1 MTQLLLAKDLRVS
14 YGSRVVLSQVSL
26 SVAQGQIVALVGPNG
41 AGKTTLLKA
50 LARLIAPTSGSVHGP
65 ATPKSAYLAQA
76 EEAPLD
82 WSARAVVELGRL
94 PYVGFWRALSALDRL
109 AVDSAMRRTETLP
122 FADRAL
128 GALSGGERQRVMLAR
143 ALAQEPSL
151 LLLDEPTSH
160 LDVRHQAE
168 LLRTL
173 RSEAERG
180 VSSVVVLHDLTLA
193 GHADRCVLLSDGAV
207 LADDT
212 PGAVLRADLLST
224 VYGTALEVVQAESG
238 RRAILV
244 QDSQPPPNQG

>member
-1 MTQLLLAKDLRVS
+1 LVATDLRVS

-26 SVAQGQIVALVGPNG
+26 SVAKGEIVALVGPNG

-50 LARLIAPTSGSVHGP
+50 LAGLIAPMSGSVHGP
-65 ATPKSAYLAQA
+65 AELKSAYLAQA

-94 PYVGFWRALSALDRL
+94 PYVGFWRALSALDHA
-109 AVDSAMRRTETLP
+109 AVESAMKRTATLP
-122 FADRAL
+122 FAERVL

-143 ALAQEPSL
+143 ALAQEPCL

-160 LDVRHQAE
+160 LDIRHRAE
-168 LLRTL
+168 LLRAL

-193 GHADRCVLLSDGAV
+193 GHADRCILLSDGAV

-212 PGAVLRADLLST
+212 PGVVLRADLLST
-224 VYGTALEVVQAESG
+224 VYGTAIEVVQAASG
-238 RRAILV
+238 RRAILL
-244 QDSQPPPNQG
+244 QGGQSPPNQH

>member
-1 MTQLLLAKDLRVS
+1 MTPLLVAKDLRVS

-26 SVAQGQIVALVGPNG
+26 HVAKGEIVALVGPNG

-50 LARLIAPTSGSVHGP
+50 LAGVVVPTSGSVQGP
-65 ATPKSAYLAQA
+65 VALKSAYLAQA

-82 WSARAVVELGRL
+82 WSTRAVVELGRL
-94 PYVGFWRALSALDRL
+94 PYVGFWRSLSVLDRA
-109 AVDSAMRRTETLP
+109 AVDSAMRRTATLP
-122 FADRAL
+122 FADRVL

-160 LDVRHQAE
+160 LDVRYQAE
-168 LLRTL
+168 LLRAL

-193 GHADRCVLLSDGAV
+193 GHADRCILLSDGAV

-224 VYGTALEVVQAESG
+224 VYGTLLEVVQTPSG
-238 RRAILV
+238 RRAVL
-244 QDSQPPPNQG
+244 PT